1 MADGRDMS
9 RTAPL
14 EWFAGRL
21 RECRRRAG
29 SPSLRALEELTQQ
42 LGRRYGRTS
51 ISDVLAAKSRPE
63 WEFVESFV
71 RACALFA
78 DASPTDLQ
86 RLDLDRWR
94 QAHRRLL
101 GELAYWRAGRR
112 MASHAA
118 AELRSTLPADV
129 TPFVGRAEQL
139 RTITRA
145 ITGQATSGGGAV
157 SIHAIDGMP
166 GVGKTALAVHVAH
179 RVRNQ
184 FPDGQWFVDLHA
196 HTPGLDPVR
205 PADALTT
212 LLLGDGADPGALPA
226 DLDARVAMWRDRTAD
241 KRALLILD
249 NAVSSAQVEPL
260 LPAGPG
266 WLVLVTSRRH
276 LGDLPAGT
284 VPVPL
289 DVLPPDQA
297 ERMFTTQA
305 PGAAGDPAAVAE
317 LVALCGYLPLAV
329 SLLARLSATHPT
341 WTLGDL
347 IAETRARL
355 LTATAESSS
364 VAAAFDLSYRALS
377 PGRQR
382 AFRHL
387 ALHPGTEFD
396 PPAAAALLGVPLVE
410 ATGHLDALHGDHLLV
425 ERGYRRYSLH
435 DLLRSYAGDLVA
447 TEVAA
452 DTERAVDRLFDHYQ
466 HAAALASAHMARQA
480 RPACSVCPAPAP
492 VAPWDAVP
500 EPVGVE
506 AGPVTGGPADAGV
519 DVAGAL
525 TWARTERHNLLA
537 CLARAA
543 DPRRVV
549 ALTAGLAELLRRDG
563 PWADAVALHTAAAT
577 AARALGDDLARA
589 NALTDLGT
597 VQRMKGDYPEA
608 ARALDEALDLYR
620 TAGDRLGRA
629 NALTYLADVHRMT
642 GDHARAIPL
651 LDEALADFRAAGDRL
666 GQADALTY
674 LGIVRHYTGEYP
686 HAEEALD
693 RALDLYRDLG
703 DRRGQ
708 ANALAFLGKVRTR
721 RGDGT
726 GALDACLEAL
736 DLYRSLDSRLG
747 QANMLCDLS
756 VLRRTTGDLAGAVQA
771 STTALDLYVG
781 LAVRGGETEAHNEL
795 GVVHRLGGD
804 LSRARAH
811 HHRAL
816 LLAREAG
823 RPWDEAT
830 ALAGLG
836 RCALASGDTQDAA
849 TRLGQALDLFRRIGA
864 ADAAGVEAELAGLVS
879 D

>member
-1 MADGRDMS
+1 MITRSTVRTTDDHPVYGVAVADGRDMS

-364 VAAAFDLSYRALS
+364 VAAAFDPLLRAIGL
-377 PGRQR
+377 PG
-382 AFRHL
+382 
-387 ALHPGTEFD
+387 ES
-396 PPAAAALLGVPLVE
+396 AAALVAQFVHFSAGYAIVASLLDGGILTLETALVTLVLGSMVVITMIYVKYSVPLYLSLFGRLGVKIALV
-410 ATGHLDALHGDHLLV
+410 T
-425 ERGYRRYSLH
+425 
-435 DLLRSYAGDLVA
+435 YAA
-447 TEVAA
+447 SMAA
-452 DTERAVDRLFDHYQ
+452 KV
-466 HAAALASAHMARQA
+466 
-480 RPACSVCPAPAP
+480 
-492 VAPWDAVP
+492 
-500 EPVGVE
+500 
-506 AGPVTGGPADAGV
+506 VT
-519 DVAGAL
+519 
-525 TWARTERHNLLA
+525 
-537 CLARAA
+537 
-543 DPRRVV
+543 V
-549 ALTAGLAELLRRDG
+549 AL
-563 PWADAVALHTAAAT
+563 VM
-577 AARALGDDLARA
+577 
-589 NALTDLGT
+589 
-597 VQRMKGDYPEA
+597 V
-608 ARALDEALDLYR
+608 
-620 TAGDRLGRA
+620 
-629 NALTYLADVHRMT
+629 
-642 GDHARAIPL
+642 
-651 LDEALADFRAAGDRL
+651 
-666 GQADALTY
+666 
-674 LGIVRHYTGEYP
+674 
-686 HAEEALD
+686 
-693 RALDLYRDLG
+693 
-703 DRRGQ
+703 
-708 ANALAFLGKVRTR
+708 
-721 RGDGT
+721 
-726 GALDACLEAL
+726 
-736 DLYRSLDSRLG
+736 
-747 QANMLCDLS
+747 
-756 VLRRTTGDLAGAVQA
+756 VL
-771 STTALDLYVG
+771 
-781 LAVRGGETEAHNEL
+781 
-795 GVVHRLGGD
+795 
-804 LSRARAH
+804 
-811 HHRAL
+811 
-816 LLAREAG
+816 
-823 RPWDEAT
+823 
-830 ALAGLG
+830 
-836 RCALASGDTQDAA
+836 
-849 TRLGQALDLFRRIGA
+849 
-864 ADAAGVEAELAGLVS
+864 
-879 D
+879 